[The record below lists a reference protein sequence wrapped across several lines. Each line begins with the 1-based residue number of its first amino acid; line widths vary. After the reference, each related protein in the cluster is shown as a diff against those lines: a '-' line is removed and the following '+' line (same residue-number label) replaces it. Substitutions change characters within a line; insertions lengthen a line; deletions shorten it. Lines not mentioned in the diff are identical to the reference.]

1 MERVGTYFHEIKL
14 DFEEIGELCSV
25 TINKLG
31 RYMLLN
37 VQGWHT
43 AFFWNSRKSKITWN
57 SGKREKILEPG
68 KIKRVL

>member
-37 VQGWHT
+37 VL
-43 AFFWNSRKSKITWN
+43 SRK
-57 SGKREKILEPG
+57 GLVILS
-68 KIKRVL
+68 